1 MEPTGKV
8 TCQGNHKGRKE
19 RVGLVLGID
28 VGKRQLFH
36 GLRYV
41 PRIITEEK
49 KRRSFCYRKL
59 YAYGSYDK
67 KDRHIIADYL
77 PKKKTN

>member
-1 MEPTGKV
+1 MEPAGKV

-19 RVGLVLGID
+19 RVGLVLGIG

-49 KRRSFCYRKL
+49 RKIG
-59 YAYGSYDK
+59 AFV
-67 KDRHIIADYL
+67 IANYTHMETMI
-77 PKKKTN
+77 KKTDI